1 MPRVKR
7 GVMHSKRRKN
17 LLKTTKG
24 FQRGRKK
31 LIKLATTATMKA
43 GANAFRD
50 RRAKKRTTRALW
62 QVQLNAAAREYG
74 LSYSKFIA
82 GLKAA
87 KIDLDRKVLAKLAQ
101 TEPKVFAKIVEK
113 TKAEIKTVAKAK

>member
-7 GVMHSKRRKN
+7 GVMHNKRRKN

-31 LIKLATTATMKA
+31 LIKLAKTAAIKA
-43 GANAFRD
+43 GANAYKD
-50 RRAKKRTTRALW
+50 RKMKKRTARALW
-62 QVQLNAAAREYG
+62 QIKLNAAVRAYN
-74 LSYSKFIA
+74 LNYSKFIA

-87 KIDLDRKVLAKLAQ
+87 KIELDRKVLAELASKN
-101 TEPKVFAKIVEK
+101 PSVFAKIIEK
-113 TKAEIKTVAKAK
+113 VKTATK

>member
-31 LIKLATTATMKA
+31 LIKLAKTAAVKA
-43 GANAFRD
+43 GANAYKD
-50 RRAKKRTTRALW
+50 RKVKKRTARALW
-62 QVQLNAAAREYG
+62 QVRLNAAVRPFE

-82 GLKAA
+82 GLKVA
-87 KIDLDRKVLAKLAQ
+87 KIELDRKVLSELANKD
-101 TEPKVFAKIVEK
+101 PKAFAKIVEK
-113 TKAEIKTVAKAK
+113 VKTAIAK

>member
-7 GVMHSKRRKN
+7 GVMHSKRRAN

-31 LIKLATTATMKA
+31 LIKLATTAVMKA

-50 RRAKKRTTRALW
+50 RRAKKRTARALW
-62 QVQLNAAAREYG
+62 LVQLNAAVREHG
-74 LSYSKFIA
+74 LTYSKFIN
-82 GLKAA
+82 GLKTA
-87 KIDLDRKVLAKLAQ
+87 KIELDRKVLAELARK
-101 TEPKVFAKIVEK
+101 EPKAFVKIIEK
-113 TKAEIKTVAKAK
+113 IKA